1 MMANPLWT
9 PADTVAATRG
19 NANAAWLAAQPA
31 SGVSIDS
38 RTLQPN
44 DLFVALRG
52 PSFDGH
58 EFVKAALEKGAAC
71 ALVNRAMPGL
81 GENASILLVDDT
93 MAALEGLA
101 RFARARSRARIVAVT
116 GSVGKTG
123 TKDALRHVLSRQG
136 LVCASAASHNNRWGV
151 ALSLSRL
158 AADADY
164 GVVEVGMNHAGEI
177 TPLIKLVRPH
187 VAVITTVESV
197 HLENFASQSA
207 IAAAKAEIFDGVE
220 PPGHGLGSCAV
231 LNRDNPYFDFLAE
244 RAAARGISRIIG
256 FGGNPHAAVRLI
268 HCAVNSS
275 SVGVTAEYEGTVI
288 TYRVGAAGRHW
299 AMNSLAVLGAVAALG
314 GNVGEAAMALGDLTP
329 QQGRGRRHQIAIVGG
344 TIELIDD
351 SYNASPVSMRA
362 AFETLGNALPG
373 GGGRRIAVLGDM
385 LELGSSAKQMHA
397 DLLPH
402 LVAAGVDLVFTAGTL
417 MAALDEAL
425 PPMMRAGHEDQSRA
439 LTDQV
444 LAALRPGDVV
454 LIKGSYASRM
464 GAVVDAL
471 LQGSAPMG
479 GAGRAV
485 NG

>member
-1 MMANPLWT
+1 M
-9 PADTVAATRG
+9 
-19 NANAAWLAAQPA
+19 
-31 SGVSIDS
+31 
-38 RTLQPN
+38 QPN
-44 DLFVALRG
+44 DLFVALKG

-58 EFVKAALEKGAAC
+58 DFAKAALGKGAAC
-71 ALVNRAMPGL
+71 AVVSRAMPEL
-81 GENASILLVDDT
+81 GANAPILVVDDT
-93 MAALEGLA
+93 MAALEDLA
-101 RFARARSRARIVAVT
+101 RFARARARARIVAVT

-123 TKDALRHVLSRQG
+123 TKEALRHALSRQG

-158 AADADY
+158 SADADY
-164 GVVEVGMNHAGEI
+164 GVYEVGMNHAGEI

-197 HLENFASQSA
+197 HLENFASQSD

-220 PPGHGLGSCAV
+220 AGGVAV
-231 LNRDNPYFDFLAE
+231 LNRDNPHFAFLAG
-244 RAAARGISRIIG
+244 RALARGIARIIG
-256 FGGNPHAAVRLI
+256 FGGNPEADVRLI

-275 SVGVTAEYEGTVI
+275 SVGVTAEYEGKVI

-314 GNVGEAAMALGDLTP
+314 GNVAEAAMALGDLTP
-329 QQGRGRRHQIAIVGG
+329 LQGRGQRHKIEIPGG
-344 TIELIDD
+344 AIELIDD

-362 AFETLGNALPG
+362 AFETLGNAYPG
-373 GGGRRIAVLGDM
+373 AGGRRIAVLGDM
-385 LELGSSAKQMHA
+385 LELGSSARQMHV

-402 LVAAGVDLVFTAGTL
+402 LVAAGIDLVFTTGAL

-425 PPMMRAGHEDQSRA
+425 PPMMRAGHEAQSRA
-439 LTDQV
+439 LTPRV

-454 LIKGSYASRM
+454 LVKGSYACRM

-471 LQGSAPMG
+471 LQKSAPIG
-479 GAGRAV
+479 GAGRVV